1 MEELIVTIQEGDIQV
16 EVQGVK
22 GARCLELTQAIENL
36 LGKISRREFKNDFY
50 GQAKLKQK
58 ISIEAINNTLNAEK

>member
-22 GARCLELTQAIENL
+22 GARCLELTQAIEAL
-36 LGKISRREFKNDFY
+36 LGKTSSRTIKEEFY
-50 GQAKLKQK
+50 GKVSFTQK
-58 ISIEAINNTLNAEK
+58 ICLNQTIKNPNAG